1 MGCLDVLFKFKS
13 INIDAKAI
21 VVVFMK
27 EVKVF

>member
-1 MGCLDVLFKFKS
+1 MGYLDMLLKFKC
-13 INIDAKAI
+13 INVDTKAI

>member
-1 MGCLDVLFKFKS
+1 MGYLDMLFKFKC